1 VFQSLGRS
9 PGALRRAEPEKENP
23 AMNLKKHLA
32 AALLGCA
39 LALPAQAAPPSD
51 ASIATLLSVT
61 QSNKMLDTMYASME
75 QSIRQGM
82 QAAAGNRTLTPEQA
96 RIMELAPAR
105 LASLMREEMSWA
117 KMEPMVVQIYR
128 ESFDQAEVDG
138 LIAFYQ
144 SPVGQSFVAKMP
156 VVMQRSME
164 ASHTQLQAFMPKL
177 QAAMKQVIQEAR
189 LSPP

>member
-9 PGALRRAEPEKENP
+9 PGALRPDEPDQENP

-32 AALLGCA
+32 AALLGCT
-39 LALPAQAAPPSD
+39 LALPAHAAPPSD
-51 ASIATLLSVT
+51 ASIATLLAVT

-82 QAAAGNRTLTPEQA
+82 QAAAGNRTLSPEQA

-128 ESFDQAEVDG
+128 DNFDQAEVDG

-144 SPVGQSFVAKMP
+144 SPVGQSFVTKMP

-189 LSPP
+189 LTP

>member
-1 VFQSLGRS
+1 
-9 PGALRRAEPEKENP
+9 
-23 AMNLKKHLA
+23 MNLKKHLA
-32 AALLGCA
+32 AALLGCT

-51 ASIATLLSVT
+51 ASIATLLAVT

-82 QAAAGNRTLTPEQA
+82 QAAAGNRTLSPEQA

-105 LASLMREEMSWA
+105 LANLMREEMSWA

-128 ESFDQAEVDG
+128 DNFDQAEVDG

-144 SPVGQSFVAKMP
+144 SPVGQSFVTKMP

-189 LSPP
+189 LTP